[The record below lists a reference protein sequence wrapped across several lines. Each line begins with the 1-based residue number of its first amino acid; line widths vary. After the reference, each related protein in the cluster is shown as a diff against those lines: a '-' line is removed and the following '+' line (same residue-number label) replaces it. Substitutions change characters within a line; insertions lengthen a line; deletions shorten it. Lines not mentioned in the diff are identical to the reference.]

1 MIGSYILT
9 FDASIFEDKSFKYQ
23 KCLAPIIVNEVHI
36 CWFEL
41 GDAHN
46 NWLNTLEKVD
56 NFVQRY

>member
-46 NWLNTLEKVD
+46 N
-56 NFVQRY
+56 